1 MVQYAIDFVDNL
13 EHIDCMLILLHHP
26 CKDID
31 RWCDCTSYRMIQL
44 HDIRTLQRKITRHLL
59 PSYWWVEHFS
69 FTSSYQREIWQ
80 FSSKWNRRE
89 KSSTDRINK
98 NSNFLPFF
106 YVSRFQ
112 IKSIWNERE
121 IYEGKSDN
129 IRVKLSRRLLK
140 WKRFHKHHRHELFI
154 MLINVY

>member
-1 MVQYAIDFVDNL
+1 MQYAIDFVDNL

-69 FTSSYQREIWQ
+69 FTSSYQGEIWQ

-106 YVSRFQ
+106 LRLTFSNQ
-112 IKSIWNERE
+112 INMKWERKIWRE
-121 IYEGKSDN
+121 
-129 IRVKLSRRLLK
+129 
-140 WKRFHKHHRHELFI
+140 KRQHSCEVIEKAA
-154 MLINVY
+154 